1 MVDNSD
7 AAFSESGTGWQ
18 GYSDSSSVNGG
29 FRYCT
34 AGTGENT
41 ATWTFANVSPTA
53 HYQVYA
59 TWSAAGNRATNAPYT
74 ISDGGNLLATVDMNQ
89 QFAPGDATIDGQ
101 NWASLGVFTAASG
114 TLVIGLSDN
123 ANGIVDADAIRIQQI
138 EQVSPVPSILDTVD
152 AAYSEVGSGWQGYSD
167 TSDYG
172 GSFRYCAAGNGENT
186 ATWSFAGVSPAT
198 QYQVYAT
205 WSAAGNRASDVPYTI
220 SDGGTTLA
228 TVDMNQQ
235 FAPINATIDGQ
246 GWESLGAYA
255 AASGTLNVSLSDNA
269 NGIVDANA
277 VMIVPVRTPTA
288 APTLPAIVDNGDA
301 GFSES
306 GGGWQGY
313 SDPSAYEGDFR
324 YCPAGTGTNTAQW
337 SFANLPNGEFQVFT
351 TWTPASNRAD
361 NAPYTVSDGAT
372 ALATV
377 PINQQNAPSDVTAD
391 GQGWASLGTF
401 TLPSPLAPLPEGAGN
416 TLVVSLSDDTDGI
429 VVADAVR
436 LAVVDLAPTVV
447 ATAPVN
453 VPQGTTDSSL
463 NLASV
468 FNNPNG
474 PLSQLTFTIEAN
486 SNSALVP
493 AAWVEDQTLE
503 FAAAPGLSGTS
514 SVTILATDPAG
525 ESVQATIPIVVAPS
539 PLPAAP
545 SALTATAV
553 STGEIDLAWTN
564 NAGSGTTFQVQR
576 ATNASF
582 TQNLT
587 LVMTTAA
594 NATSC
599 SNTGL
604 NPNTTYYYRVLAV
617 NSAGNSPASNTATAA
632 TQALSTL
639 PAGWSDADIGGPSP
653 AGSASCTNNVYTVS
667 GGGADIWNAADQ
679 FNYCSQS
686 VCGDQTLIARVTY
699 QSNTNGWA
707 KAGVMFRDSSAAG
720 AMCVDLVATPS
731 NGVSLQW
738 RNATG
743 GSSSTI
749 QVAGVGAPSASHPV
763 WLKLVKNG
771 SNYAGYYSLNGTSWT
786 EVGSTVVTLS
796 NAEYLAGLAVDSH
809 NNGVLG
815 TATFD
820 NVSVAASLPSG
831 WTDADIGS
839 PSPAG
844 AASCSASNVYTL
856 SGGGADIYG
865 TSDQFNYA
873 SQTLPG
879 NGSIIAH
886 VTSQTNSNGWA
897 KAAIMIR
904 SSSAAG
910 SNFVAVE
917 CTPSNGT
924 NLQYR
929 NSSYPNT
936 TNVSAGNANTWIEL
950 VRSGGTVT
958 AYQSS
963 NGTTW
968 TQIGSPV
975 AFPTGSALIGLAVTS
990 HNNGTSSTAT
1000 FANVSV
1006 TGLAAPV
1013 SAPSALRLERR
1024 RHRLAPAG
1032 RLGHVRPFHLWGRGW
1047 G

>member
-1 MVDNSD
+1 MELSEPAQRRISGVHYLDSGLQPRRQRPLHGLRRRHPVGHRD
-7 AAFSESGTGWQ
+7 GEPAACSG
-18 GYSDSSSVNGG
+18 D
-29 FRYCT
+29 
-34 AGTGENT
+34 
-41 ATWTFANVSPTA
+41 
-53 HYQVYA
+53 
-59 TWSAAGNRATNAPYT
+59 
-74 ISDGGNLLATVDMNQ
+74 I
-89 QFAPGDATIDGQ
+89 
-101 NWASLGVFTAASG
+101 
-114 TLVIGLSDN
+114 
-123 ANGIVDADAIRIQQI
+123 
-138 EQVSPVPSILDTVD
+138 
-152 AAYSEVGSGWQGYSD
+152 
-167 TSDYG
+167 
-172 GSFRYCAAGNGENT
+172 
-186 ATWSFAGVSPAT
+186 
-198 QYQVYAT
+198 
-205 WSAAGNRASDVPYTI
+205 
-220 SDGGTTLA
+220 TT
-228 TVDMNQQ
+228 
-235 FAPINATIDGQ
+235 P
-246 GWESLGAYA
+246 
-255 AASGTLNVSLSDNA
+255 
-269 NGIVDANA
+269 
-277 VMIVPVRTPTA
+277 
-288 APTLPAIVDNGDA
+288 
-301 GFSES
+301 
-306 GGGWQGY
+306 
-313 SDPSAYEGDFR
+313 
-324 YCPAGTGTNTAQW
+324 
-337 SFANLPNGEFQVFT
+337 
-351 TWTPASNRAD
+351 
-361 NAPYTVSDGAT
+361 
-372 ALATV
+372 
-377 PINQQNAPSDVTAD
+377 D

-401 TLPSPLAPLPEGAGN
+401 ALPSPLAPLPGGEGN
-416 TLVVSLSDDTDGI
+416 TLTVSLSDNADGI

-436 LAVVDLAPTVV
+436 LAVVDLAPTVLS
-447 ATAPVN
+447 TAPVN

-474 PLSQLTFTIEAN
+474 PLSQLTFTVETN

-514 SVTILATDPAG
+514 NITILATDPAG

-545 SALTATAV
+545 SALTANPV
-553 STGEIDLAWTN
+553 SASEIDLTWTN

-576 ATNASF
+576 ATNSSF

-587 LVMTTAA
+587 TVMTTAA
-594 NATSC
+594 DATSC

-604 NPNTTYYYRVLAV
+604 NPNTTYYYRVLAT
-617 NSAGNSPASNTATAA
+617 NAAGNSPASNTATAA

-639 PAGWSDADIGGPSP
+639 PAGWSDANVGGPSP

-679 FNYCSQS
+679 FNYCSQP

-707 KAGVMFRDSSAAG
+707 KAGVMFRDSTAAG

-738 RNATG
+738 RNAAG

-786 EVGSTVVTLS
+786 EVGSTVVTFS

-820 NVSVAASLPSG
+820 NVSVTASLPSG
-831 WTDADIGS
+831 WTDADIGA

-856 SGGGADIYG
+856 TGGGADIYG

-873 SQTLPG
+873 WQTLPG
-879 NGSIIAH
+879 DGTIIAQ

-897 KAAIMIR
+897 KAGVMIR
-904 SSSAAG
+904 SSNSAS

-917 CTPSNGT
+917 ATPSSGT
-924 NLQYR
+924 NVQYR
-929 NSSYPNT
+929 NSAYPTGNS
-936 TNVSAGNANTWIEL
+936 VAAGNSNTWLKL
-950 VRSGGTVT
+950 VRSGGNVT

-968 TQIGSPV
+968 TQIGS
-975 AFPTGSALIGLAVTS
+975 AIALPTGSALVGLAVTS
-990 HNNGTSSTAT
+990 HNNGTASTAT

-1013 SAPSALRLERR
+1013 SAPLPSGWSDADIGSLL
-1024 RHRLAPAG
+1024 PAG
-1032 RLGHVRPFHLWGRGW
+1032 SATFVPSTSGGGAGGEGSGVYTVTGGGGDIWNAADEFNFASQTASGDQTLIARVTSETDVSSWSKAGVMFRDMLPSTAGGGAGGEGSSAGAMFVDVVATPGNSVSMQWRSATGGQCAMATLSGVGAPTASAPCG
-1047 G
+1047 